1 MKLTS
6 LEIEDKIKTLIFEE
20 SKLYTGIVKPA
31 CKEEILDTL
40 ELKKDLGFDSIDVIE
55 FVMLLEDKFNENE
68 IFLSDEDFDKTKSV
82 QDFVNVV
89 LKLKGF

>member
-31 CKEEILDTL
+31 SKEEILDTL

-55 FVMLLEDKFNENE
+55 FVMLLEVEFNENE